1 MQLIQCRRIRS
12 LEAHVAEIR
21 QTQTVISNSLAELVH
36 HLRAGGL
43 NARSPSAYPSST
55 FQQSPSLNSPS
66 LSTPTVSHQHA
77 SPSTGTASFT
87 SSHGSS
93 VNAPPSRPQQRASL
107 PNSSYQGSSAQPA
120 DDSRPTQLPPLYG
133 HYSQAPQ
140 NYNIHNQG
148 TQGPVLPP
156 FSSIQTMG
164 PPVSQH
170 SNISSVRYQS
180 SDSGYL
186 RSSGKYPTSG
196 SKRHA
201 PPSSNVTS
209 ADSSDFDDDDG
220 GGLPASGLVAPWE
233 VLRGLAD
240 VAIERAAKVP
250 IFSLSLYF
258 VLTCHPGKWRQQRTP

>member
-1 MQLIQCRRIRS
+1 MQLIRRRRIRS

-21 QTQTVISNSLAELVH
+21 QTQTAISNSLAELVH

-43 NARSPSAYPSST
+43 PARSPSIYPSST
-55 FQQSPSLNSPS
+55 FQQSPSLKSPS
-66 LSTPTVSHQHA
+66 ISTPTATHQHA
-77 SPSTGTASFT
+77 SPPAGTTASFP
-87 SSHGSS
+87 SSHGSNVTS
-93 VNAPPSRPQQRASL
+93 QASRPQQRASL
-107 PNSSYQGSSAQPA
+107 PNASYQGSSAKPG
-120 DDSRPTQLPPLYG
+120 DDSRPTQLPPMYG
-133 HYSQAPQ
+133 NYPQGAQ
-140 NYNIHNQG
+140 NYNIHG

-180 SDSGYL
+180 SDSGYQ
-186 RSSGKYPTSG
+186 RSSGKIPTPG

-209 ADSSDFDDDDG
+209 ANSSDIDDDDG
-220 GGLPASGLVAPWE
+220 GGLPESGLVAPWE

-240 VAIERAAKVP
+240 DAIEREDKVAII
-250 IFSLSLYF
+250 IFLLLYF
-258 VLTCHPGKWRQQRTP
+258 VLTCHAGKR